1 VQARWPTSARDC
13 PRCPDPII
21 LDGSSQTSKGWKV
34 SYHLLYPLLCSKTK
48 FLHLAIFPS
57 CRSRWR
63 IEQGTAAVYSRN
75 QLFRLPLNF
84 KLPDETSTPLR
95 LPGSCAVSDFR
106 NACVTC
112 GTCLDNEAWRMPDG
126 DDSRNTRPDYISA
139 RSDLLVPRRHY
150 PSRSTIRR
158 GPSGSLYVPSCYKP
172 GSQRGDCNCS
182 AMDKRSFRWD
192 AQPRAQPVLSGA
204 GLAPSQPATPFQWFF
219 RDARFVQCR
228 ISQMTTL

>member
-1 VQARWPTSARDC
+1 
-13 PRCPDPII
+13 
-21 LDGSSQTSKGWKV
+21 V
-34 SYHLLYPLLCSKTK
+34 SYHLLYPLLFSKTK

-63 IEQGTAAVYSRN
+63 MEQGTAAVYSRN

-112 GTCLDNEAWRMPDG
+112 GTGLDNEAWRMPDG

-139 RSDLLVPRRHY
+139 RSDLLVPMRHY
-150 PSRSTIRR
+150 QSIYDPERAVGESVRALLLQA
-158 GPSGSLYVPSCYKP
+158 G
-172 GSQRGDCNCS
+172 
-182 AMDKRSFRWD
+182 
-192 AQPRAQPVLSGA
+192 QPEGRLQLFSNG
-204 GLAPSQPATPFQWFF
+204 
-219 RDARFVQCR
+219 
-228 ISQMTTL
+228 